1 MPPRVARPHWLIEIA
16 HVKKWPAFLF
26 VFAAIAAALAA
37 STPGA
42 GEWLTDFNKA
52 QQEAKASNK
61 LLLVNFTGSDWC
73 GFCIMLDRQVF
84 SKPEFKDYANKNLV
98 LLEID
103 FPRMGGPRWK
113 AQSDALRKQNEE
125 LAVKY
130 QIYGFPTIV
139 VLNGDGK
146 MVGELGY
153 MDGPTSFIA
162 ELEKLR
168 KG

>member
-1 MPPRVARPHWLIEIA
+1 VVARARWLIEVGD
-16 HVKKWPAFLF
+16 VKKWPVFAF
-26 VFAAIAAALAA
+26 VFAAITAVLAA
-37 STPGA
+37 STQATGD
-42 GEWLTDFNKA
+42 WLTDYNKA
-52 QQEAKASNK
+52 QQEAKAGNK

-84 SKPEFKDYANKNLV
+84 SKPEFKDYASKNLV

-103 FPRMGGPRWK
+103 FPRMGGLRWK
-113 AQSDALRKQNEE
+113 AQSDELRKQNQE
-125 LAVKY
+125 LAMKY

-146 MVGELGY
+146 VVGALGY
-153 MDGPTSFIA
+153 MEGGPTPFIA

>member
-1 MPPRVARPHWLIEIA
+1 MIEVAD
-16 HVKKWPAFLF
+16 VKKWPALLF
-26 VFAAIAAALAA
+26 VCAAIAAALTA
-37 STPGA
+37 STPAA
-42 GEWLTDFNKA
+42 GEWLTDYNKA
-52 QQEAKASNK
+52 QQEAKTNNK

-84 SKPEFKDYANKNLV
+84 SKPEFKDYASKNLV

-113 AQSDALRKQNEE
+113 AQSDGLRRQSEE
-125 LAVKY
+125 LARKY

-139 VLNGDGK
+139 VLNGEGK

-153 MDGPTSFIA
+153 MDGGPAPFIA